1 MSELI
6 ASPSPISSRPDRAQ
20 ADALADV
27 IAVCAARIDAALHQL
42 LTQVRRFDEIRGW
55 AWQNT
60 KSCAHW
66 LSWKIGLGMVAARE
80 KVRMAHA
87 LGRLPLID
95 AALSRGELSYAKV
108 RAMTR
113 VATAD
118 NEDLLLAQARGST
131 GAELER
137 ICAGFRKLLPG
148 AVTDEERRTVRRRSL
163 DDGLVQIELRL
174 LPDEAAR
181 VWQAIGEVRREMAA
195 NASAESPNGS
205 RPTMAD
211 AAVAMAEAGL
221 AAGPVAAGTAAA
233 ERRLLFVHL
242 SERRLAASGGAGDS
256 GPCAWKAELQD
267 GTGIAGATLL
277 RLACD

>member
-1 MSELI
+1 
-6 ASPSPISSRPDRAQ
+6 
-20 ADALADV
+20 
-27 IAVCAARIDAALHQL
+27 
-42 LTQVRRFDEIRGW
+42 
-55 AWQNT
+55 
-60 KSCAHW
+60 
-66 LSWKIGLGMVAARE
+66 MVAARE
-80 KVRMAHA
+80 KVRVANA

-113 VATAD
+113 VATKD
-118 NEDLLLAQARGST
+118 NEDLLLAQAKGST

-148 AVTDEERRTVRRRSL
+148 AVADGERRTVRRRTL

-181 VWQAIGEVRREMAA
+181 VWQAMGEVRRELAERA
-195 NASAESPNGS
+195 SADSAESSEGA

-211 AAVAMAEAGL
+211 AAVAMAEASL
-221 AAGPVAAGTAAA
+221 AAGVTAGTAAA

-242 SERRLAASGGAGDS
+242 SERRLAALGGVENR
-256 GPCAWKAELQD
+256 GPGTWKAELQD
-267 GTGIAGATLL
+267 GTGIAG
-277 RLACD
+277 